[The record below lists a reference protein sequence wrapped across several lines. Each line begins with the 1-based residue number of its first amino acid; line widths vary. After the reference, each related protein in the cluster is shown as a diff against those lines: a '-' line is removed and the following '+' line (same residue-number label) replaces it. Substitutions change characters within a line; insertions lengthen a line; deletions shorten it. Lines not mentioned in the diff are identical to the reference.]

1 MNIPSDLFYTKDH
14 EWVRLDGEECTV
26 GVTDYAQ
33 SELGDIVY
41 LELPEVGSYIK
52 RSTTFGAIEAVKAAS
67 DLYSP
72 ISGEVVAVNTVLE
85 DNPELI
91 NQSPYEDGWIIK
103 VKVNDKDILDTL
115 LKSEDY
121 NKIIGSSSEG

>member
-1 MNIPSDLFYTKDH
+1 MNIPSDLYYTKDH
-14 EWVRLDGEECTV
+14 EWVRLKGEECTV

-41 LELPEVGSYIK
+41 LELPEVGAGVK
-52 RSTTFGAIEAVKAAS
+52 RNTTFGAIEAIKAAS
-67 DLYSP
+67 DLFSP
-72 ISGEVVAVNTVLE
+72 ITGEIVAVNTLLE

-103 VKVNDKDILDTL
+103 VKVNDKDILETL
-115 LKSEDY
+115 LRSEEY
-121 NKIIGSSSEG
+121 SKIVGTSTED

>member
-1 MNIPSDLFYTKDH
+1 MNIPSDLYYTKDH
-14 EWVRLDGEECTV
+14 EWVRLDGEECTL

-41 LELPEVGSYIK
+41 LELPEVGAGVK

-67 DLYSP
+67 DLFSP
-72 ISGEVVAVNTVLE
+72 ITGEIVAVNSLLE

-103 VKVNDKDILDTL
+103 VKVNDKNILDTL
-115 LKSEDY
+115 LGPAEYS
-121 NKIIGSSSEG
+121 KIIGTTTEG

>member
-1 MNIPSDLFYTKDH
+1 M
-14 EWVRLDGEECTV
+14 DGEECTL

-41 LELPEVGSYIK
+41 LDLPEVGSWVK

-67 DLYSP
+67 DFFSP
-72 ISGEVVAVNTVLE
+72 ISGEIVAVNTLLE
-85 DNPELI
+85 DKPELI

-103 VKVNDKDILDTL
+103 VLVNDKNILDTL
-115 LKSEDY
+115 LNSDDY
-121 NKIIGSSSEG
+121 SKIIGSSSGG

>member
-1 MNIPSDLFYTKDH
+1 MNIPSDLYYTKDH
-14 EWVRLDGEECTV
+14 EWVRLDGEECTL

-41 LELPEVGSYIK
+41 LELPEVGAGVK
-52 RSTTFGAIEAVKAAS
+52 RNTTFGAIEAVKAAS
-67 DLYSP
+67 DLFSP
-72 ISGEVVAVNTVLE
+72 ITGEIVAVNTLLE

-103 VKVNDKDILDTL
+103 VLVNDKDILDTL
-115 LKSEDY
+115 LRSEEY
-121 NKIIGSSSEG
+121 SKIVGTSTEG